1 MRVYQ
6 SPRGVRSLFAFI
18 NLILRHFQAHRAG
31 PDPSRAHRRDKNS
44 SVKYREGELHSRLR
58 GRSLKKKKTYR
69 TTLPICWT
77 KTRQARNDGVP
88 EQVVSRLC
96 RSFLIAPAETR
107 DKHYTVCVLA
117 LLQRGGKLS
126 LKTSLQKTMMNARS
140 LFAAFPS

>member
-58 GRSLKKKKTYR
+58 GRSLKKKKNLPHDAADMLDENTTGKERRSPR
-69 TTLPICWT
+69 TGG
-77 KTRQARNDGVP
+77 KS
-88 EQVVSRLC
+88 VVS
-96 RSFLIAPAETR
+96 
-107 DKHYTVCVLA
+107 
-117 LLQRGGKLS
+117 
-126 LKTSLQKTMMNARS
+126 
-140 LFAAFPS
+140 